1 MLLHKINEGIINIKK
16 DKIKKLIKNLLE
28 VLPDGIGLDK
38 VLGFFLSISLSVYLL
53 KINAIFLA
61 PKLATVISNKSIKTN
76 SFEINKD
83 PEKIKGNTNT
93 VCEIVTKSKANLVF
107 LKLNIKIY

>member
-38 VLGFFLSISLSVYLL
+38 VLGFFLSIFPVG
-53 KINAIFLA
+53 I
-61 PKLATVISNKSIKTN
+61 SIK
-76 SFEINKD
+76 NKCYIPCTETSD
-83 PEKIKGNTNT
+83 CNK
-93 VCEIVTKSKANLVF
+93 
-107 LKLNIKIY
+107 